1 MSGEITKKPRLG
13 KKEQEVLDFLAK
25 YPNGI
30 WKEDILN
37 SFAISSK
44 YRTVMIKRLY
54 RMAQKGLIE
63 IKNEINPET
72 GRSKQRVYL
81 NQ

>member
-72 GRSKQRVYL
+72 GRVKQRVYL

>member
-13 KKEQEVLDFLAK
+13 KKEKAILDFLAK